1 MVAEL
6 PPRSNRAGRDLPAAI
21 GVGVALAGLV
31 LLTLYTVKEAFV
43 AVIVVAVVMAT
54 WELCG
59 ALRVHGV
66 AVPLAPVLLGG
77 PAMVLSAYAGGVE
90 ALVVAFALTVLAVA
104 VWKLPAGPAR
114 YLPDVTAGVFVALY
128 VPFLASFAALMTRPE
143 DGPARVVVFV
153 LVGAFSDIGGYAAG
167 VFLGRHLLAPTV
179 SPRKSWEGVAGSVA
193 LAGAGGALTVTLLLG
208 GAWWQ
213 GLLVG
218 AAAAGMATVGDLG
231 ESLLKRD
238 LGVKDMGSL
247 LPGHGGVMERLDSL
261 LPTAPVVYLL
271 LAVLVPTAG

>member
-90 ALVVAFALTVLAVA
+90 ALVVAFALTVLAVT

-193 LAGAGGALTVTLLLG
+193 LAGAGGALTVTFLLG

>member
-66 AVPLAPVLLGG
+66 AVPVVPVLLGG
-77 PAMVLSAYAGGVE
+77 LAMVVSAYAGGVE

-104 VWKLPAGPAR
+104 VWKLPARGPAG

-153 LVGAFSDIGGYAAG
+153 LVCAFSDIGGYASG

-271 LAVLVPTAG
+271 LAVLVP

>member
-6 PPRSNRAGRDLPAAI
+6 PPRSSRAGRDLPAAI
-21 GVGVALAGLV
+21 GVGVGLAGLV

-54 WELCG
+54 WELCA

-66 AVPLAPVLLGG
+66 AVPLGPVLLGG
-77 PAMVLSAYAGGVE
+77 LAMVVAAYAAGAE
-90 ALVVAFALTVLAVA
+90 ALLVAFALTVLAVA
-104 VWKLPAGPAR
+104 VWKLPAGPAG

-128 VPFLASFAALMTRPE
+128 VPFLASFAALMTRSE

-153 LVGAFSDIGGYAAG
+153 LVCAFSDIGGYASG

-179 SPRKSWEGVAGSVA
+179 SPRKSWEGVVGSVA
-193 LAGAGGALTVTLLLG
+193 LAGVGGALTVTLLLG

-218 AAAAGMATVGDLG
+218 AAAAGTATVGDLG

-271 LAVLVPTAG
+271 LALLVPTAG

>member
-54 WELCG
+54 WELSG

-90 ALVVAFALTVLAVA
+90 ALVVAFALTVLAVT
-104 VWKLPAGPAR
+104 VWKLPAEPAR

>member
-54 WELCG
+54 WELSG

-90 ALVVAFALTVLAVA
+90 ALVVAFALTVLAVT

-193 LAGAGGALTVTLLLG
+193 LAGAGGALTVTFLLG

>member
-90 ALVVAFALTVLAVA
+90 ALVVAFALTVLAVT